1 MLAKDQESQAISQ
14 MRVLFGK
21 PPLIKGESE
30 EDYWKFWDA
39 FVEDIKPKRWPDWI
53 VANDL
58 AHKYWEQLRLR
69 RYSPALIEGA
79 CIEALEVLL
88 RPFLRQAAEAKGAST
103 DKKAASSDNEVSSD
117 IARFYYVGL
126 GGAKQR
132 AILYVAE
139 CGITTDQIFA
149 LAMQMRGSGLLMLD
163 RMDGNRE
170 NACRALRKEIERRSA
185 ASENPPD
192 RKPVDENQEAQQ

>member
-1 MLAKDQESQAISQ
+1 MLAKDQESPAISQ

-30 EDYWKFWDA
+30 ENYWKFWDA

-53 VANDL
+53 VVNDL

-79 CIEALEVLL
+79 CAEALAHLL
-88 RPFLRQAAEAKGAST
+88 MPFFEDGSIAPR
-103 DKKAASSDNEVSSD
+103 
-117 IARFYYVGL
+117 IARNNYSGDAT
-126 GGAKQR
+126 AKKEAARSLQK
-132 AILYVAE
+132 Y
-139 CGITTDQIFA
+139 GITADQIFA

-163 RMDGNRE
+163 RMDGSRE

-185 ASENPPD
+185 SSEPPQD

>member
-1 MLAKDQESQAISQ
+1 MVKDQESHATSQ

-30 EDYWKFWDA
+30 EDYWMFWDA
-39 FVEDIKPKRWPDWI
+39 FAEDIKPKRWPDWI
-53 VANDL
+53 LVNDL

-88 RPFLRQAAEAKGAST
+88 RPFARQAAEAKGSSI
-103 DKKAASSDNEVSSD
+103 DKKVAFTDNEIAGD
-117 IARFYYVGL
+117 IARFYYVGMD
-126 GGAKQR
+126 GAKQR
-132 AILYVAE
+132 AALYVAD

-170 NACRALRKEIERRSA
+170 NTCRALRKELERRSA
-185 ASENPPD
+185 ASENPPE
-192 RKPVDENQEAQQ
+192 RKAVDEHQEAQQ

>member
-1 MLAKDQESQAISQ
+1 MLAKDQETQVISQ

-30 EDYWKFWDA
+30 EDYWKLWEA

-53 VANDL
+53 VVNDL

-79 CIEALEVLL
+79 CVEALASLL
-88 RPFLRQAAEAKGAST
+88 RPFFENTSANQDIPPG
-103 DKKAASSDNEVSSD
+103 
-117 IARFYYVGL
+117 IARNYYAGDTK
-126 GGAKQR
+126 AKKEAVR
-132 AILYVAE
+132 SLEKY
-139 CGITTDQIFA
+139 GITLDQIFA

>member
-53 VANDL
+53 VVNDL

-79 CIEALEVLL
+79 CVEALAHLL
-88 RPFLRQAAEAKGAST
+88 MPFFQDGTIAPC
-103 DKKAASSDNEVSSD
+103 
-117 IARFYYVGL
+117 IARDYYAGDATGKKEAVRSL
-126 GGAKQR
+126 EK
-132 AILYVAE
+132 Y
-139 CGITTDQIFA
+139 GITSDQIFA

-192 RKPVDENQEAQQ
+192 RKPVDENHEAQQ

>member
-1 MLAKDQESQAISQ
+1 MLAKDQESPGIGQ

-21 PPLIKGESE
+21 PPLIRGESE
-30 EDYWKFWDA
+30 QDYWKLWEA
-39 FVEDIKPKRWPDWI
+39 FREDIKPKRWPDWI
-53 VANDL
+53 VVNDL
-58 AHKYWEQLRLR
+58 AHKYWEQLRFR
-69 RYSPALIEGA
+69 RYSTALIEGA

-88 RPFLRQAAEAKGAST
+88 RAFLKQAAEAKGASI
-103 DKKAASSDNEVSSD
+103 DNEISKD

-126 GGAKQR
+126 DGAKQR
-132 AILYVAE
+132 AYLYVAE
-139 CGITTDQIFA
+139 CGITADQIFA

-185 ASENPPD
+185 TSENPPD
-192 RKPVDENQEAQQ
+192 H

>member
-1 MLAKDQESQAISQ
+1 MRSSESCIWPIVIIHEGHRMLAKDQETQIISQ

-30 EDYWKFWDA
+30 EDYWKLWEA

-53 VANDL
+53 VVNDL

-69 RYSPALIEGA
+69 RYSTALIEGA

-88 RPFLRQAAEAKGAST
+88 RAFLKQAAEAKGASI
-103 DKKAASSDNEVSSD
+103 DNEISKD

-126 GGAKQR
+126 DGAKQR
-132 AILYVAE
+132 AYLYVAE
-139 CGITTDQIFA
+139 CGITADQIFA

-170 NACRALRKEIERRSA
+170 NACRALRKEIERR
-185 ASENPPD
+185 
-192 RKPVDENQEAQQ
+192 